1 MSDVDDATVR
11 ASVASTPSLTITV
24 ADENYTVEPT
34 DAPITIGR
42 VFPAQVQVNDKRISR
57 THLRLETR
65 GAQWVAVDHSS
76 NGVFLD
82 RQSVPSVI
90 VTNGLVLHLGHP
102 QGIAVTFHLAAPVG
116 STAEPTR
123 DADADADAESDDDYD
138 GSDDELGET
147 TGESGYSDPGIVRAG
162 AAVAARRQELNIA
175 QRTLA
180 RDKVMN
186 AGALIAF
193 EKGRSWPRQST
204 LTRLEE
210 ALRWAP
216 GTISRIRWGE
226 DAATE
231 EAGERTTVMTNTVEA
246 PFMVQ
251 AVQLALDT
259 MRHQVD
265 LLPDPSD
272 PDFTQRVGTVL
283 ADLRKLESVAANAAR
298 TTKGAPEVVL
308 VLSAVRRQYRDVMLR
323 AARSPRA
330 TLGQQVF
337 AARQR
342 AELSVDEAANAA
354 GVSVDVLTAVEAD
367 GPVSGEAVAAVRG
380 LLSSLNRM

>member
-65 GAQWVAVDHSS
+65 GAHWVAVDHSS

-102 QGIAVTFHLAAPVG
+102 QGIAVTFHLAAPVASS
-116 STAEPTR
+116 STAEPTPET
-123 DADADADAESDDDYD
+123 DAE
-138 GSDDELGET
+138 SDDELGET

-231 EAGERTTVMTNTVEA
+231 EAGERTTVMSNTVEA

-380 LLSSLNRM
+380 LLSSLSRM

>member
-11 ASVASTPSLTITV
+11 ASVASTPALTITV

-82 RQSVPSVI
+82 RQAVPSVI
-90 VTNGLVLHLGHP
+90 VTNGLMLHLGHP
-102 QGIAVTFHLAAPVG
+102 EGIAVTFHLGAPAEREAAAGGPG
-116 STAEPTR
+116 R
-123 DADADADAESDDDYD
+123 DTDGESDDDD
-138 GSDDELGET
+138 GFDDEVGET
-147 TGESGYSDPGIVRAG
+147 TGESEYTDPGVVRAG

-186 AGALIAF
+186 AGALISF
-193 EKGRSWPRQST
+193 EKGRSWPRQTT
-204 LTRLEE
+204 LARLEE
-210 ALRWAP
+210 ALRWP
-216 GTISRIRWGE
+216 LGTISRIRWGE
-226 DAATE
+226 DTGSE
-231 EAGERTTVMTNTVEA
+231 DAGERTVAMTNTVEA

-265 LLPDPSD
+265 LLPEPSD
-272 PDFTQRVGTVL
+272 PDFTQRVGMVL
-283 ADLRKLESVAANAAR
+283 SDLRKLESVASNAAR
-298 TTKGAPEVVL
+298 TTKGAPEVIL

-354 GVSVDVLTAVEAD
+354 GVSVEVLTAVEAD
-367 GPVSGEAVAAVRG
+367 APVSGDAVAAVRR
-380 LLSSLNRM
+380 LLSSLTRA